1 MEQAPLAQGGDAG
14 DVRSPLV
21 RWGYPLLGALLVGL
35 YARTVATGPT
45 FSDGPEIVTGIVTL
59 GVIHPTGYPLFTLV
73 AHAFV
78 KLLPLDVQPCIKVSL
93 FNALCGAGAA
103 VFTAHVTRAFV
114 RLLQPAPAPSTP
126 VTTEGG
132 EKARA
137 GEERFGGAAARL
149 SATVWGRLR
158 ATPLADVAGLFAGAL
173 LGTSPLVWD
182 QIRIPEV
189 YPFHLFLAAWALYG
203 VMRFEVTRRAGF
215 LVMSGL
221 AIGLGLAHHVTM
233 IYMLPAAIVFVAVRE
248 PSLLYAPFVWPVA
261 KVGRL
266 FKKDFFAKAKISR
279 AWLFP
284 AVAVVGFLPAFF
296 YAYLLW
302 ANSHS
307 VGLTW
312 GGVKDWDG
320 LYFHMMGKQ
329 YTKFMT
335 WKDIGTYLIRIGRL
349 PDAFDRQFLTVGT
362 VLLIPGLV
370 AGFRRAWRPSLLL
383 VLITLGFLGHG
394 IYYSVGDYQTYF
406 LPAVMALAVF
416 VGAGLDAVI
425 RFARSRAPD
434 KRLFFDLASVAGV
447 FAVTSIT
454 LFAYSVTA
462 RRLPGPV
469 ERHVLAYG
477 IPPAVI
483 AVAFGVGAYWVRRR
497 QKKKQE
503 VPRLAA
509 LARIVPVFLLVCAL
523 LPTAPAVLARVSDID
538 DRQVIGDSYGREI
551 MENAPP
557 GSIVM
562 VQGDGYLF
570 TLWYQTH
577 VMDRG
582 TDAAIIDVGSL
593 GAQWYKKYLT
603 SHYPAPCD
611 PLAPEFLLDRAAY
624 DAKCKTFRQRID
636 LGAAAGWITT
646 GDRRAKGITPAE
658 RTKGTGILKEWLARR
673 SGRLPAVPLADVQ
686 CDNNDFR
693 KTHARECRCW
703 FDPKR
708 DPVYNEDCVVSGEQ
722 EGLVSRE
729 RVEVW
734 LQHLVD
740 EHIDERP
747 IFERNLFTHWNGN
760 PRENVR
766 GWNGPDYQRIS
777 GDYALVNRGRVN
789 QILYAAEV
797 TGNDACGEKRAIRTL
812 VRPAPKGGPKEGRP
826 YRPNE
831 WPNLVTASYI
841 SRAPLDGDDYASREY
856 ATGDEIRLHIDWYE
870 KNRYDFFAKDHVG
883 APIKHGVRICVF
895 DGAGKRAVMKTTVSG
910 KKDPMNFKLPA
921 DATPG
926 NYHIAACT
934 VGDVGDNAKLVDD
947 MPCKRLILEYPFT
960 VSPKK

>member
-1 MEQAPLAQGGDAG
+1 MAQGGEAAFAP
-14 DVRSPLV
+14 SPLV
-21 RWGYPLLGALLVGL
+21 RWGYPLLGVLLVGL

-73 AHAFV
+73 AHVFV

-103 VFTAHVTRAFV
+103 VFTAHVARAFIL
-114 RLLQPAPAPSTP
+114 LLQPP
-126 VTTEGG
+126 V
-132 EKARA
+132 K
-137 GEERFGGAAARL
+137 GGANGDANKGAPEQGTREPWWRQVRL
-149 SATVWGRLR
+149 
-158 ATPLADVAGLFAGAL
+158 PDVAGLFAGLL

-233 IYMLPAAIVFVAVRE
+233 VYMLPAAIVYVAVRE
-248 PSLLYAPFVWPVA
+248 PSLLYAPFVWPVV
-261 KVGRL
+261 KIGRL
-266 FKKDFFAKAKISR
+266 FKKDFRARAKISR

-329 YTKFMT
+329 YTKFMA
-335 WKDIGTYLIRIGRL
+335 WKDIGTYLTRLGRL
-349 PDAFDRQFLTVGT
+349 PDTFDRQFLTVGT
-362 VLLIPGLV
+362 VLLLPGLIG
-370 AGFRRAWRPSLLL
+370 GFRRAWRPSLLL
-383 VLITLGFLGHG
+383 LLITLGFIGHG
-394 IYYSVGDYQTYF
+394 VYYSVGDYQTYF
-406 LPAVMALAVF
+406 LPAVMALAIF
-416 VGAGLDAVI
+416 VGAGLDVVV
-425 RFARSRAPD
+425 RFARARAPES
-434 KRLFFDLASVAGV
+434 RLVFDLGAASGV
-447 FAVTSIT
+447 FVVVAIT
-454 LFAYSVTA
+454 FLAYSLTPK
-462 RRLPGPV
+462 RLPGPV
-469 ERHVLAYG
+469 ERHAVGGYVVPL
-477 IPPAVI
+477 AVI
-483 AVAFGVGAYWVRRR
+483 AVALGVGAYLVHHRR
-497 QKKKQE
+497 KKKQS
-503 VPRLAA
+503 VPRLAFTG
-509 LARIVPVFLLVCAL
+509 RVVPVFLLVCAL
-523 LPTAPAVLARVSDID
+523 LPTGPAVAARVSEID

-577 VMDRG
+577 VMNRG

-593 GAQWYKKYLT
+593 GAQWYKRYLT

-611 PLAPEFLLDRAAY
+611 PLAPEFLLDPAAY
-624 DAKCKTFRQRID
+624 EAKCKTFRQRMD
-636 LGAAAGWITT
+636 LNATAGWITT
-646 GDRRAKGITPAE
+646 GDRRTRGVTSTE

-673 SGRLPAVPLADVQ
+673 NGRLPALPLADVR
-686 CDNNDFR
+686 CDDGEFR
-693 KTHARECRCW
+693 KTHSKECRCW
-703 FDPKR
+703 FDPKKE
-708 DPVYNEDCVVSGEQ
+708 PVYNEDCVVSGDQ
-722 EGLVSRE
+722 EGLVPRE

-747 IFERNLFTHWNGN
+747 LFERNLFTHWNGN
-760 PRENVR
+760 PRENFR

-789 QILYAAEV
+789 QILYASE
-797 TGNDACGEKRAIRTL
+797 TTTNDACAETRSIQKI
-812 VRPAPKGGPKEGRP
+812 VRPPPKGGPKEGRP

-831 WPNLVTASYI
+831 WPVLVTSSYI
-841 SRAPLDGDDYASREY
+841 SRAPLDGDDFASRSY
-856 ATGDEIRLHIDWYE
+856 GAGDEIRLHIDWYE
-870 KNRYDFFAKDHVG
+870 KNRYDFFSKDHLG
-883 APIKHGVRICVF
+883 APIKQGIRICVF
-895 DGAGKRAVMKTTVSG
+895 DGAGKRAAMKTTVSG
-910 KKDPMNFKLPA
+910 KKDPLNIKLPPEA
-921 DATPG
+921 APG
-926 NYHIAACT
+926 NYHVAACT
-934 VGDVGDNAKLVDD
+934 VGEVGEAAKLAEE

-960 VSPKK
+960 VSPKKK